1 MNLSTRPPP
10 LPQQGLAQLQLASHL
25 QTLKVLFYALAGFHW
40 LAALAFLAFVGVV
53 AASRGLDD
61 GAVLATVYA
70 AVALLAAALGFVQLR
85 TARLLGRRSDLA
97 WCLRASWLAL
107 LAGPLGM
114 ALTAYAQVFLRKPDM
129 AALFD
134 RGDHLSV

>member
-1 MNLSTRPPP
+1 MNAAGNPPP
-10 LPQQGLAQLQLASHL
+10 LPQQTLAQLQLASHL

-40 LAALAFLAFVGVV
+40 LAALAFTAFIGLV
-53 AASRGLDD
+53 ASSRGLDD

-70 AVALLAAALGFVQLR
+70 AIAVLAAVLGLVQLH
-85 TARLLGRRSDLA
+85 TARLLSRRTGLA
-97 WCLRASWLAL
+97 ACRRAAWLAV

-114 ALTAYAQVFLRKPDM
+114 ALTAYALVLLSKPEM
-129 AALFD
+129 AVLFD

>member
-1 MNLSTRPPP
+1 MTIPGNPPP
-10 LPQQGLAQLQLASHL
+10 LPQQTLAQLQLASHL

-40 LAALAFLAFVGVV
+40 LAALAFLGFIGVV
-53 AASRGLDD
+53 ASTRGLDD
-61 GAVLATVYA
+61 GAVLATVYG
-70 AVALLAAALGFVQLR
+70 VVSLLAAALGVVQLHS
-85 TARLLGRRSDLA
+85 ARLLSRRSGLA
-97 WCLRASWLAL
+97 WCRRAAWLAV

-114 ALTAYAQVFLRKPDM
+114 ALTAYAWVFLSKPDM

>member
-1 MNLSTRPPP
+1 MNAAGNPPP
-10 LPQQGLAQLQLASHL
+10 LPQQTLAQLQLVSHL

-40 LAALAFLAFVGVV
+40 AAALTFTAFIGLV
-53 AASRGLDD
+53 ASSRGLDD

-70 AVALLAAALGFVQLR
+70 MIAVLAAALGFVQLH
-85 TARLLGRRSDLA
+85 TARLLSRRTGLE
-97 WCLRASWLAL
+97 WCRRAAWLAV

-114 ALTAYAQVFLRKPDM
+114 ALTAYALVFLSKPEM

>member
-1 MNLSTRPPP
+1 MTASGNPPP
-10 LPQQGLAQLQLASHL
+10 LPHQTLAQLQLTSHL

-40 LAALAFLAFVGVV
+40 VATVAFLGLSGWV
-53 AASRGLDD
+53 AHSRGLDD
-61 GAVLATVYA
+61 AWMLTTVYASIAVLA
-70 AVALLAAALGFVQLR
+70 AVLGFVQLY
-85 TARLLGRRSDLA
+85 TARQLSHRTGLA
-97 WCLRASWLAL
+97 WCRCAAWLGV

-114 ALTAYAQVFLRKPDM
+114 ALAAYAWVFLSKPDM